1 MPIMFNSL
9 FKKSYEDLN
18 GTTFKQTFES
28 TPGAVLLDV
37 RTPMEYAAGSIPG
50 SVNMDIMGYDFQ
62 DDVAKL
68 DKSKTYFI
76 YCRSGNR
83 SGQACAIM
91 SEMGFTTYNLSG
103 GIGAWPFN

>member
-18 GTTFKQTFES
+18 GATFKQKFES
-28 TPGAVLLDV
+28 TADAVMLDV
-37 RTPMEYAAGSIPG
+37 RTPMEFTSGNIPG
-50 SVNMDIMGYDFQ
+50 AVNLDIMGYDFQ
-62 DDVAKL
+62 NEVAKL
-68 DKSKTYFI
+68 DKSKAYFI

>member
-1 MPIMFNSL
+1 MFNSI

-18 GTTFKQTFES
+18 GETFKQSFEI
-28 TPGAVLLDV
+28 TPDAVLLDV
-37 RTPMEYAAGSIPG
+37 RTPIEYDSGNIPQAI
-50 SVNMDIMGYDFQ
+50 NIDIMGYEFQ
-62 DDVAKL
+62 DEVAKL